1 MSIFI
6 KRTFAS
12 LLSLSEALRVLATL
26 HVLSSWLRAG
36 HPRKTQLGL
45 WNPPQNWQLAESF
58 RVQFEICFENIS
70 RPWTCL
76 LILWKIK
83 REMMRKCS
91 PPKVLKQGV
100 WVWVCVGDSK
110 PIALNSLSWFR
121 SFFHRFFPCAS
132 PPSLFLSLS
141 FVLGIN

>member
-1 MSIFI
+1 MSKFI

-12 LLSLSEALRVLATL
+12 LLSLSEALHVLAIP

-36 HPRKTQLGL
+36 HPWKTQLGL
-45 WNPPQNWQLAESF
+45 WNSPQNWQLAESF

-70 RPWTCL
+70 RPWSCL
-76 LILWKIK
+76 LILRKIK
-83 REMMRKCS
+83 KEMMRKCS
-91 PPKVLKQGV
+91 PQKVLKWCMCV
-100 WVWVCVGDSK
+100 CVCVGDSK
-110 PIALNSLSWFR
+110 PIVLNSLSWFR